1 MGSSGDRL
9 RDTRGRRDHVRLLS
23 GSSAVAPG
31 WSLLRSTGRSL
42 VRWPFVGRAS
52 AAPASRPH
60 PVARRRTIA
69 HPRPAARAGPI
80 AHPGPVAHPR
90 PVARAGP
97 VAGPALPP
105 DAALPCHQAPIA
117 RARLVAP
124 AGPIA
129 HPGPV
134 ARARLVAHPRP
145 AARARL
151 VAHPGPIAPAGPI
164 AHPGPVARARLVA
177 HPGPIAAAGPIA
189 HPRPVV
195 SVEVLPGRLLCLP
208 RAPGRHDHRPSPS
221 RPRHST
227 WRHAAAR
234 TSGAPLLR
242 RDDTPLTLALVGW
255 GSWRCSRAKGRHAT
269 LLPIR
274 CRDGLPHCYRRGLS
288 CRSLAT
294 RARGARRW
302 VAEKAP

>member
-31 WSLLRSTGRSL
+31 WSLLRSAGRSL

-69 HPRPAARAGPI
+69 HPRPAARAGP
-80 AHPGPVAHPR
+80 
-90 PVARAGP
+90 

-117 RARLVAP
+117 RARLVA
-124 AGPIA
+124 
-129 HPGPV
+129 
-134 ARARLVAHPRP
+134 HPRP

-151 VAHPGPIAPAGPI
+151 VAHPGPIA
-164 AHPGPVARARLVA
+164 HPGPVARA
-177 HPGPIAAAGPIA
+177 GPIAAAGPIA

-274 CRDGLPHCYRRGLS
+274 CRDGLPHCYRHGLS

>member
-31 WSLLRSTGRSL
+31 WSLLRSAGRSL

-69 HPRPAARAGPI
+69 HPRSL
-80 AHPGPVAHPR
+80 
-90 PVARAGP
+90 ARAGP
-97 VAGPALPP
+97 V
-105 DAALPCHQAPIA
+105 
-117 RARLVAP
+117 V
-124 AGPIA
+124 
-129 HPGPV
+129 
-134 ARARLVAHPRP
+134 RARLVAHPRP
-145 AARARL
+145 A
-151 VAHPGPIAPAGPI
+151 
-164 AHPGPVARARLVA
+164 ARARLVA

-242 RDDTPLTLALVGW
+242 RDDTLLTLTLVGW